1 MKARNFLFSVL
12 ILTVSNGVA
21 FPQEVGSGLAVIKFS
36 WERER
41 IRPRPSVSP
50 LASQE
55 ELIQQSRRE
64 RDLAAARN
72 SADKGRAG
80 QIETQMVNHQE
91 ATAKARNTS
100 LPRDG
105 YRYVVTLRNDGGK
118 TIKSIDWDYVFID
131 PITQQQVA
139 RHQFT
144 SDETIKPGKR
154 KEVAVLYLIQP
165 VKTVSARILN
175 KKDQMPFTEHVVVAH
190 ITYSDGSV
198 WERPD

>member
-1 MKARNFLFSVL
+1 MKAPALLLSMLIPAVSSPAAFSQV
-12 ILTVSNGVA
+12 
-21 FPQEVGSGLAVIKFS
+21 PGSGVAVIKFS

-50 LASQE
+50 LASQD
-55 ELIQQSRRE
+55 ELIQNSRRE

-72 SADKGRAG
+72 SADKGRAA
-80 QIETQMVNHQE
+80 QIETQIINHQK
-91 ATAKARNTS
+91 ATAKARDTD

-118 TIKSIDWDYVFID
+118 TVKSIDWDYIFLD
-131 PITQQQVA
+131 PLTQQEVA

-144 SDETIKPGKR
+144 SDETIKPGKS
-154 KEVAVLYLIQP
+154 KEFWVLYLIQP
-165 VKTVSARILN
+165 VRTVSARILN
-175 KKDQMPFTEHVVVAH
+175 KKDSMPFTEQVVVAR

-198 WERPD
+198 WQHP